1 MFVITSKIL
10 ENKKHVGF
18 EGYWVEKTEKGN
30 IIQSDELYITKEI
43 GMDLATLGLL
53 FCFLPNNSPVF
64 KGTKLGQ
71 FSDFGSVNYRDNGFI
86 YYASVSNRCVERFKG
101 NINKLKVGNKIK
113 KVDYTDKESYTLI
126 GDLWF
131 FEDMFGVN
139 LKKNLN
145 NDMLYNM
152 KLVTLSHMYVL
163 AQFFKDTL
171 KAEFLDGIDCGDN
184 LFIMKFKLDDACFTI
199 KSVNRHG
206 IILKA
211 YEVDTPLTSEPI
223 TGNTSYDILD
233 KLFNVVKE
241 KLEI

>member
-18 EGYWVEKTEKGN
+18 EGYWVEQTEKGN
-30 IIQSDELYITKEI
+30 IIQSDELHITKEI

-53 FCFLPNNSPVF
+53 FCFLPNNLPVF
-64 KGTKLGQ
+64 KEAKLGK
-71 FSDFGSVNYRDNGFI
+71 FSDFGSVSYRDSGFI
-86 YYASVSNRCVERFKG
+86 YYASVSNKCIERFKG
-101 NINKLKVGNKIK
+101 NISEHKVGNKIK
-113 KVDYTDKESYTLI
+113 KVDYKDKESYTLI

-131 FEDMFGVN
+131 FEDMFGVD

-145 NDMLYNM
+145 NDILYSM
-152 KLVTLSHMYVL
+152 KLVTLSHMYVI

-171 KAEFLDGIDCGDN
+171 KAEFLDGIDYGDN
-184 LFIMKFKLDDACFTI
+184 LFIMKFKLGDDLFTI
-199 KSVNRHG
+199 KSVNRRG

-223 TGNTSYDILD
+223 TENTSYDIID

-241 KLEI
+241 KLEV